1 MMLAIEVE
9 ANVGAL
15 ALRAELTAHDGTT
28 VVIGPNG
35 AGKSTFLKAILG
47 VVRPTKGTITL
58 GERKLYCASEGID
71 VPTEDRRLGY
81 VPQRYALFSHMNVL
95 KNVGFGIRDLSRRER
110 EDRVMEL
117 LEDLGIAH
125 LAKRKTTSL
134 SGGESQRVALA
145 RALAIRPHAVLLD
158 EPMAAL
164 DAGARRKVRN
174 FLATRLK
181 AIRIPTIVVSHDV
194 DDVEAL
200 GGRVAVLEQGH
211 IVQVG
216 TLDELREHPDSPFV
230 EEFLT
235 VASER
240 PPAAAGWS
248 SRASERH
255 ADA

>member
-1 MMLAIEVE
+1 MMLTVDVQAR
-9 ANVGAL
+9 VGAL
-15 ALRAELTAHDGTT
+15 SLHAELPAHDGST

-47 VVRPTKGTITL
+47 VVHPTRGTITL
-58 GERKLYCASEGID
+58 GKRKLYCAEEGID
-71 VPTEDRRLGY
+71 VPTEERRLGY

-95 KNVGFGIRDLSRRER
+95 KNVGFGIRDLDRAER
-110 EDRVMEL
+110 NERIMDL

-174 FLATRLK
+174 FLAKRLK
-181 AIRIPTIVVSHDV
+181 AIGIPTIVVSHDV

-200 GGRVAVLEQGH
+200 GGRVAVLEHGR

-216 TLDELREHPDSPFV
+216 TLDELRAQPDSPFV

-235 VASER
+235 SASE
-240 PPAAAGWS
+240 PPSAAAGW
-248 SRASERH
+248 R
-255 ADA
+255 